1 MSAPLP
7 REERVE
13 VTVHARIAEVDPA
26 TWDACAC
33 PEAADGGRPL
43 DPFTTHRFL
52 LALEDSRSVGARS
65 GWEPR
70 HLAVRRAGEVV
81 AVAPLYAKA
90 HSQGEYIFDFG
101 WANAWERAG
110 GRYYPKLQGAV
121 PFTPVTGRR
130 FLCRPGFE
138 GLGRAAL
145 VEAMVRIADDNGLS
159 SVHVTFCDPVE
170 AEAGEKMGL
179 LHRHSQQF
187 HWHDGNYGTF
197 EGFLAALSSRK
208 RKTIRHERAAAQ
220 AFGGQIEALTGDALE
235 PRHWAAM
242 WAFYQDTGRRKWGS
256 PYLTRAFFDLAQER
270 LRHDVLLVLA
280 RRGERFVAGAM
291 NLIGRDALF
300 GRYWGAT
307 EHIPMMHFE
316 LCYYQAIDWALRHG
330 LARVEAGAQ
339 GEHKIARGY
348 RPVVTHS
355 LHWIADAGFR
365 GAIADF
371 LEREREAVDE
381 EVEVLTAMGPFRRE
395 SREEQD

>member
-1 MSAPLP
+1 MTAPLTA
-7 REERVE
+7 EERVE
-13 VTVHARIAEVDPA
+13 ISVHARIDEVDAA

-33 PEAADGGRPL
+33 PEAMDGGRPL

-52 LALEDSRSVGARS
+52 LALEDSRSVGPRT

-70 HLAVRRAGEVV
+70 HLAVRRNGEVV
-81 AVAPLYAKA
+81 AVMPLYAKS

-101 WANAWERAG
+101 WAQAWERAG
-110 GRYYPKLQGAV
+110 GSYYPKLQGAV

-138 GLGRAAL
+138 ALGRAAL
-145 VEAMVRIADDNGLS
+145 LEAMVRIADSNELS
-159 SVHVTFCDPVE
+159 SVHVTFCTGEE
-170 AEAGEKMGL
+170 AEAGAAMGL

-187 HWHDGNYGTF
+187 HWHDEGYGGF

-220 AFGGQIEALTGDALE
+220 AFGGTIEALTGEALE

-242 WAFYQDTGRRKWGS
+242 WAFYQDTGRRKWGQ
-256 PYLTRAFFDLAQER
+256 PYLTRTFFDLAQER
-270 LRHDVLLVLA
+270 LQDDVLLVLA
-280 RRGERFVAGAM
+280 SRGRQPVAGAL
-291 NLIGRDALF
+291 NLIGRDCLF

-307 EHIPMMHFE
+307 EPIPMMHFE
-316 LCYYQAIDWALRHG
+316 LCYYQAIDWALAHG
-330 LARVEAGAQ
+330 LPRVEAGAQ

-365 GAIADF
+365 RAVADF

-395 SREEQD
+395 AREEQD